1 MLRGH
6 ADGPRS
12 SDHLANTTVEDVTVI
27 GWNSIIEAKERE
39 RVLREMK
46 QSLGVES
53 NKTPSLPPEVMCFLC
68 TDWLQQ
74 VRELF
79 QFFASSLED
88 GMESSSSSSKEKEEW
103 LEIRYR
109 DNGRLP
115 KGLSG
120 TPLFLQLMRPAMQ
133 QYKSAPNKPKK
144 SEGLKEP
151 SNELMMTHD
160 DEFLEVSNNRRKRN
174 ETIHSATM
182 KALSCAGW
190 WRRCSRI
197 ARARATECYTYG
209 TGRGWMYV

>member
-1 MLRGH
+1 MQHATQRKVLINALHPSVLRGH
-6 ADGPRS
+6 ADGPGS
-12 SDHLANTTVEDVTVI
+12 SEHLANTTVEDVTVI
-27 GWNSIIEAKERE
+27 GWHSIIEAKERE

-46 QSLGVES
+46 QSLVES
-53 NKTPSLPPEVMCFLC
+53 NKTPSLPPGVMCFLC

-120 TPLFLQLMRPAMQ
+120 TPLFLQLMRPAM
-133 QYKSAPNKPKK
+133 
-144 SEGLKEP
+144 
-151 SNELMMTHD
+151 
-160 DEFLEVSNNRRKRN
+160 
-174 ETIHSATM
+174 
-182 KALSCAGW
+182 
-190 WRRCSRI
+190 
-197 ARARATECYTYG
+197 
-209 TGRGWMYV
+209 